1 MKLGGHVGLSGF
13 VKKAYCHENIRVGK
27 KADLN
32 KDPQEVAAMFDGVA
46 KRYDFIND
54 LLSLNRTKAWRKVA
68 TAIIAPK
75 KGMRILDIAA
85 GTGSSSRPLAD
96 AGADVIALDFSQ
108 GMLDAGKRRNPDLTF
123 IQGDA
128 LKLPFGENEFD
139 VATISFGLRNTSSA
153 KAALADAFRVV
164 KPGGRMVVVE
174 FSHPTNRIFRTI
186 YMKYLMR
193 ALPAIAKKT
202 SSNPDAYIYLAESIQ
217 AWPNQKG
224 LAQVMESA
232 GWERVGWQDLTFGIV
247 AIHIGHKPLS

>member
-1 MKLGGHVGLSGF
+1 
-13 VKKAYCHENIRVGK
+13 
-27 KADLN
+27 
-32 KDPQEVAAMFDGVA
+32 MFDGVA
-46 KRYDFIND
+46 QRYDFIND

-68 TAIIAPK
+68 TSIIAPK

-96 AGADVIALDFSQ
+96 AGADVVALDFSQ
-108 GMLDAGKRRNPDLTF
+108 GMLDAGRKRNPDLTF

-186 YMKYLMR
+186 YMKYLMG
-193 ALPAIAKKT
+193 ALPTIAKKT
-202 SSNPDAYIYLAESIQ
+202 SSNPDAYIYLAQSIQ
-217 AWPNQKG
+217 AWPNQEG

-232 GWERVGWQDLTFGIV
+232 GWERVGWQDLTLGIV
-247 AIHIGHKPLS
+247 AIHIGHKPISTQN

>member
-1 MKLGGHVGLSGF
+1 
-13 VKKAYCHENIRVGK
+13 
-27 KADLN
+27 
-32 KDPQEVAAMFDGVA
+32 
-46 KRYDFIND
+46 
-54 LLSLNRTKAWRKVA
+54 
-68 TAIIAPK
+68 
-75 KGMRILDIAA
+75 MRILDIAA

-96 AGADVIALDFSQ
+96 AGANVVALDFSQ
-108 GMLDAGKRRNPDLTF
+108 GMLDAGRKRNPDLTF

-139 VATISFGLRNTSSA
+139 VATISFGLRNTNSA
-153 KAALADAFRVV
+153 KAALADALRVV

-174 FSHPTNRIFRTI
+174 FSHPTNKIFRNI

-224 LAQVMESA
+224 LAEVMESA
-232 GWERVGWQDLTFGIV
+232 GWTRVGWQDLTFGIV
-247 AIHIGHKPLS
+247 AIHVGQKPA